1 MACHLQRPF
10 LFGAHESCRFSTRS
24 PVNRSFKP
32 AARSSSSRQPFVTI
46 RSQGDAH
53 CNSAANDYLPA
64 ERAIPLIRS
73 TSATPAAS
81 GPQREQLGL
90 YGDAKRVAGAT
101 QGSVNWARLRNQIGV
116 TSVSAAS
123 VSSAHR
129 RKEVRGFVEEDASQC
144 GTGGDQSDAESKR
157 AEFEAGWQ
165 SGSEGS
171 MPLMA
176 APDAAPGAAKS
187 CSPSDEFACTIAG
200 CTHVHSNVGSM
211 RRLGNLS
218 ETSFRAAPLAES
230 RPVQSGT
237 KGFNLGQFLSQLLPY
252 VVVATAVS
260 ALTWPAT
267 FAWFS
272 KQYYAPALGG
282 IMLSIGVQLS
292 VEDFKAAIEKPVPVL
307 LGLLVQYAVKPL
319 IAAAIA
325 TSFRLPPAFAAG
337 FLLTASVSGAQLS
350 SYASYLA
357 KADVALCIV
366 LTSLSTFASVALTP
380 ILTSLLIGSA
390 VPVDLLA
397 MAKSILQVVILP
409 VSLGLILNTY
419 ARKFVD
425 QIRPIM
431 PLLAIV
437 CTSLCI
443 GSPLAINRS
452 QIVCLSGL
460 LLLPPVL
467 AFHLASFAAGFW
479 SAKLPG
485 MAQSDDVARTLSLCG
500 GMQSSTLAM
509 LLASQFLGSTHTV
522 PASVSVV
529 LMSIIGLSLGSFW
542 GSGRK
547 LLDWNLSGPV
557 VGAQAYTAPSE
568 A

>member
-1 MACHLQRPF
+1 MACHLQKPF
-10 LFGAHESCRFSTRS
+10 VFGTHESCRFVTR
-24 PVNRSFKP
+24 PLVNRALKS
-32 AARSSSSRQPFVTI
+32 ARRSSSRQPFAVTT

-53 CNSAANDYLPA
+53 CNSTANEIVPA
-64 ERAIPLIRS
+64 ERAIPLIRA
-73 TSATPAAS
+73 TSATPAVS
-81 GPQREQLGL
+81 GAQWEQQALFVDG
-90 YGDAKRVAGAT
+90 KRSAGA
-101 QGSVNWARLRNQIGV
+101 SHW
-116 TSVSAAS
+116 
-123 VSSAHR
+123 
-129 RKEVRGFVEEDASQC
+129 RKQVRGFVEEDAAQR
-144 GTGGDQSDAESKR
+144 GTGGDQSDADSKR
-157 AEFEAGWQ
+157 AELEAGWQ
-165 SGSEGS
+165 SASEGL
-171 MPLMA
+171 MPPMT
-176 APDAAPGAAKS
+176 APNAAPGPAIS
-187 CSPSDEFACTIAG
+187 GVPSDEFACTLAG
-200 CTHVHSNVGSM
+200 CTTIHSNVGSM

-218 ETSFRAAPLAES
+218 ETSFRAAPPQPAEL
-230 RPVQSGT
+230 RPVQSGV
-237 KGFNLGQFLSQLLPY
+237 KGFNLGQFLSQMLPY

-260 ALTWPAT
+260 ALSYPAT
-267 FAWFS
+267 FSWFS
-272 KQYYAPALGG
+272 KRYYAPALGG

-292 VEDFKAAIEKPVPVL
+292 VQDFKAAIEKPIPVL

-325 TSFRLPPAFAAG
+325 ATFRLPPAFAAG

-397 MAKSILQVVILP
+397 MSKSILQVVILP

-425 QIRPIM
+425 RIRPIM

-452 QIVCLSGL
+452 QIISLSGAM
-460 LLLPPVL
+460 LLPPVL

-479 SAKLPG
+479 TAKLPG
-485 MAQSDDVARTLSLCG
+485 MGQSDDVARTLSLCG

-547 LLDWNLSGPV
+547 LLDWNFAGAFAGP
-557 VGAQAYTAPSE
+557 QAFAAPAE

>member
-1 MACHLQRPF
+1 MLLAPPPTT
-10 LFGAHESCRFSTRS
+10 SS
-24 PVNRSFKP
+24 PLP
-32 AARSSSSRQPFVTI
+32 LLSSP
-46 RSQGDAH
+46 
-53 CNSAANDYLPA
+53 
-64 ERAIPLIRS
+64 
-73 TSATPAAS
+73 
-81 GPQREQLGL
+81 
-90 YGDAKRVAGAT
+90 
-101 QGSVNWARLRNQIGV
+101 
-116 TSVSAAS
+116 
-123 VSSAHR
+123 
-129 RKEVRGFVEEDASQC
+129 
-144 GTGGDQSDAESKR
+144 
-157 AEFEAGWQ
+157 
-165 SGSEGS
+165 
-171 MPLMA
+171 
-176 APDAAPGAAKS
+176 
-187 CSPSDEFACTIAG
+187 
-200 CTHVHSNVGSM
+200 
-211 RRLGNLS
+211 
-218 ETSFRAAPLAES
+218 
-230 RPVQSGT
+230 GT

-267 FAWFS
+267 FSWFS
-272 KQYYAPALGG
+272 KRYYAPALGG

-292 VEDFKAAIEKPVPVL
+292 VKDFKAAIEKPVPVV
-307 LGLLVQYAVKPL
+307 LGLLVQYTVKPL

-325 TSFRLPPAFAAG
+325 ATFRLHPAFAAG

-390 VPVDLLA
+390 IPVDLLA
-397 MAKSILQVVILP
+397 MSKSILQVVILP

-425 QIRPIM
+425 QIRPVM

-467 AFHLASFAAGFW
+467 AFHLASCAAGFW

-485 MAQSDDVARTLSLCG
+485 MGQSDDVARTLSLCG
-500 GMQSSTLAM
+500 GMQSSVLAM

-547 LLDWNLSGPV
+547 LL
-557 VGAQAYTAPSE
+557 GAWEYAAPTDG
-568 A
+568 

>member
-1 MACHLQRPF
+1 MRIATQQPMIICQQSAQSLSSVPRRQPGRIGPTTRAA
-10 LFGAHESCRFSTRS
+10 GTIRGRETRS
-24 PVNRSFKP
+24 RCK
-32 AARSSSSRQPFVTI
+32 
-46 RSQGDAH
+46 
-53 CNSAANDYLPA
+53 
-64 ERAIPLIRS
+64 
-73 TSATPAAS
+73 
-81 GPQREQLGL
+81 
-90 YGDAKRVAGAT
+90 

-237 KGFNLGQFLSQLLPY
+237 KVLPGSIS
-252 VVVATAVS
+252 VAAAAVRGGGDGGVG
-260 ALTWPAT
+260 ADVPAT

-292 VEDFKAAIEKPVPVL
+292 VEDFKAAIEKPVTVL

-380 ILTSLLIGSA
+380 ILTSLLIAQPSR
-390 VPVDLLA
+390 
-397 MAKSILQVVILP
+397 S
-409 VSLGLILNTY
+409 
-419 ARKFVD
+419 
-425 QIRPIM
+425 
-431 PLLAIV
+431 
-437 CTSLCI
+437 TS
-443 GSPLAINRS
+443 
-452 QIVCLSGL
+452 
-460 LLLPPVL
+460 
-467 AFHLASFAAGFW
+467 
-479 SAKLPG
+479 
-485 MAQSDDVARTLSLCG
+485 
-500 GMQSSTLAM
+500 
-509 LLASQFLGSTHTV
+509 
-522 PASVSVV
+522 
-529 LMSIIGLSLGSFW
+529 
-542 GSGRK
+542 
-547 LLDWNLSGPV
+547 
-557 VGAQAYTAPSE
+557 
-568 A
+568 